1 MDILKPGPHRYRMR
15 ALLFSIL
22 LLFSQSAKGEDVVS
36 VDLSKLRAFTSEFA
50 IKSGRSLEV
59 CTDLEKGTEI
69 DWWYS
74 SSQNLDFNIHHHV
87 RDKAVYALR
96 KREMA
101 TDEGGFVAAS
111 KQNYCW
117 MWTNK
122 SVTPASLVQT
132 RISIYTGCIYS
143 NKSNTIAIPWLCHQH
158 LIGRQ
163 TSTPCQPDRLRAQAT
178 GRCAL

>member
-1 MDILKPGPHRYRMR
+1 MEILKSGPHRYPVR

-22 LLFSQSAKGEDVVS
+22 LLFAQSAKGEDVVS

-50 IKSGRSLEV
+50 IKSGRSFEV
-59 CTDLEKGTEI
+59 CTDLEKGTKI

-122 SVTPASLVQT
+122 TAKGAELSVKLLV
-132 RISIYTGCIYS
+132 R
-143 NKSNTIAIPWLCHQH
+143 
-158 LIGRQ
+158 
-163 TSTPCQPDRLRAQAT
+163 
-178 GRCAL
+178 